1 MKEEISKHD
10 DMIVANFEDT
20 FFNDTMKKFYSFV
33 WASTFCR
40 KSEPVILFLDRGDA
54 FNADKLTEVLD
65 EMPLKKRKSL
75 LHGHLRYG
83 DEQFSEDELKL
94 WSTSKEEVAF
104 PTYPPYLDGRH
115 MLVGFET
122 LQRIA
127 LGMYFTKIIHT
138 ADAWVGMAA
147 LRSGLPVLDMKEIT
161 NSKTNFIRHL

>member
-1 MKEEISKHD
+1 
-10 DMIVANFEDT
+10 MIVANFEDT

-54 FNADKLTEVLD
+54 FNADKLTEVLN

-75 LHGHLRYG
+75 LHGQLHYG
-83 DEQFSEDELKL
+83 VRLLNFRGGAWNMWSISKDEL
-94 WSTSKEEVAF
+94 AF

-127 LGMYFTKIIHT
+127 LGLYFTKIIHT